1 MLQEYLRVFRA
12 FTDENRMQIL
22 ELLCGGEQC
31 ACVLLEH
38 LKISQ
43 PTLSH
48 HMKILCKSGIVK
60 SRRVG
65 PWNYYS
71 IHQDGCK
78 YASQLLEIVAK
89 EKLHTT
95 IKVLKVL
102 CCPFYGLQR
111 VVMRRES
118 ERIFDS
124 CNCQDSK
131 KKGCVTEKG

>member
-1 MLQEYLRVFRA
+1 MLDEYLRVFRA
-12 FTDENRMQIL
+12 FSDKNRMQIL

-31 ACVLLEH
+31 ACVLLES

-71 IHQDGCK
+71 IDKDGCE
-78 YASQLLEIVAK
+78 YASQLLNIIAK
-89 EKLHTT
+89 QKLNTT
-95 IKVLKVL
+95 IKTLKIL
-102 CCPFYGLQR
+102 YYPFYKLKRKSVEKTQEQTVGT
-111 VVMRRES
+111 
-118 ERIFDS
+118 
-124 CNCQDSK
+124 CCCQN
-131 KKGCVTEKG
+131 TEKG